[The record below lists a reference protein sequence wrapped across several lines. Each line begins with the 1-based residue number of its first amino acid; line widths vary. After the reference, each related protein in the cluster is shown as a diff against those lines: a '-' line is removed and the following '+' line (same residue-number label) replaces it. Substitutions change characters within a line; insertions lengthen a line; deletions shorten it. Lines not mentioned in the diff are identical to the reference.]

1 MESAEQQARR
11 RLVESKRV
19 VVKLGTRLLADRRGK
34 PNRARIKDIV
44 DSVCQ
49 LRDEGKEV
57 VVVSSGAIGMGID
70 ALGLRTRPKSLPE
83 LQMAAAVGQTR
94 LVSLYEELF
103 ATHDL
108 LVGQVLLTH
117 DLLNHRGRHLNARN
131 TLLTLL
137 RNGIVPVVN
146 ENDAVS
152 VDEIRVGDN
161 DSLAALTSVLV
172 DADALVLLTSVS
184 GFKRPDARGQMQ
196 KVSYLPE
203 VRSSDMKHAGGAG
216 SAVSVGGMKTKLD
229 AAEMLARTGALTVIA
244 DGRKNGILGSIFS
257 GRYVGTVIGGAPS
270 GEVRSSRKRWLAFF
284 HRSSGTIVIDAGA
297 QRALEANGKSLLAV
311 GIRSVRGAFD
321 SGALVNVETADGALI
336 ARGLVD
342 YSSADIDKIRGCAS
356 KEIASILG
364 RRDYDEVIHRDNLVV
379 LRSDAN

>member
-1 MESAEQQARR
+1 METAEQQARK

-34 PNRARIKDIV
+34 PNRARIQDLV
-44 DSVCQ
+44 ESVCQ
-49 LRDEGKEV
+49 LRAEGKEV
-57 VVVSSGAIGMGID
+57 VIVSSGAIGMGID
-70 ALGLRTRPKSLPE
+70 ALKLNSRPKSLPE

-94 LVSLYEELF
+94 LMSHYAELF
-103 ATHDL
+103 AAHDL

-117 DLLNHRGRHLNARN
+117 DLLNHRRRHLNARN

-172 DADALVLLTSVS
+172 DADVLVLLTSVS
-184 GFKRPDARGQMQ
+184 GFKRPDASGQMT
-196 KVSYLPE
+196 KVSYLSE
-203 VRSSDMKHAGGAG
+203 VRASDMKHAGGAG

-229 AAEMLARTGALTVIA
+229 AAQMLARTGALTVIA
-244 DGRKNGILGSIFS
+244 DGRKNGVLNSVFS
-257 GRYVGTVIGGAPS
+257 GRYAGTLIGGAGGS
-270 GEVRSSRKRWLAFF
+270 EVRSSRKRWLAFF
-284 HRSSGTIVIDAGA
+284 HRSSGTIIVDAGA
-297 QRALEANGKSLLAV
+297 RRAIEINGKSLLAV
-311 GIRSVRGAFD
+311 GIKKVRGSFD
-321 SGALVNVETADGALI
+321 AGALVNVETPEGALI
-336 ARGLVD
+336 ARGLAD
-342 YSSADIDKIRGCAS
+342 YSSSEIELLRGRAS
-356 KEIASILG
+356 KDIASILG

-379 LRSDAN
+379 LSGQGA